1 VSRVLFA
8 SGEPPA
14 LPETL
19 ESGGGRMGMAWAVS
33 VLMDNRDV
41 ARRLAADPSLAL

>member
-1 VSRVLFA
+1 MLFP

-19 ESGGGRMGMAWAVS
+19 ESGGERMDMVWAVG

-41 ARRLAADPSLAL
+41 ARRLAEDPSLAP